1 MSGPPCMP
9 KGYEVSSVKGPCEDD
24 GCKSAGCRS
33 ARLLARTPCS
43 RCGVPVGWDNPVLF
57 EHTFDSENLLVVRH
71 ERCEDAASR
80 GKPHRT

>member
-1 MSGPPCMP
+1 MP
-9 KGYEVSSVKGPCEDD
+9 KGYEVSSEKGPCLDD
-24 GCKSAGCRS
+24 ECRSAGCRS

-43 RCGVPVGWDNPVLF
+43 RCGVPVGFDNPVLF
-57 EHTFDSENLLVVRH
+57 SRDGGQLALLVRH